1 VTDSADGDSGA
12 TAGWRAG
19 PRHDPL
25 PSPRRPQLAQRTRQP
40 LPDGGAVPSAVAPA
54 VEGRILTELRRLR
67 AEAAGVDGS
76 LVATSDGLLVAEDL
90 PGLEPAKIAAVVAT
104 TLSLAKQAV
113 QLTGRGQISEAVVR
127 GSTGNLVVF
136 AIGQGAVLG
145 VLGSKDLNVAM
156 LHFQTRAF
164 VKRIEGA
171 APAFRRF
178 QGTA

>member
-12 TAGWRAG
+12 TASWRAG
-19 PRHDPL
+19 QRHDPL
-25 PSPRRPQLAQRTRQP
+25 PPPRRPQLAQRARQSP
-40 LPDGGAVPSAVAPA
+40 GGGAAPSAVGAA

-90 PGLEPAKIAAVVAT
+90 LGLEPAKIAAVVAT

-156 LHFQTRAF
+156 LHYQTRAF

-171 APAFRRF
+171 APQFRRF
-178 QGTA
+178 QAPA